1 MSDPQFD
8 PYALPRYTPYPSPSP
23 RSSNTSQQSHP
34 EPNTNG
40 QQQTTR
46 TGQVG
51 KGTQPPHKGA
61 PTQGKSKVIG
71 KGKGTGEGTEEGI
84 PTPSSPHPP
93 IISQATIPIPGS
105 APLPAPPPVMS
116 TTSSLT
122 TAVPLAVHVTPAI
135 PPAAVPITPV
145 FPAEPPAPVQLP
157 NPDWLSEL
165 LSPEQF
171 MGGGGEA
178 QTEPGDRQQLG
189 EEVKDRLRS
198 MLAVGLSTAY
208 HWSVR
213 PEGGAGTPHP
223 DPHLVSPQATIFD
236 GLAVCPRRE
245 LVEHMWRVLKIHT
258 SCVY

>member
-1 MSDPQFD
+1 MP
-8 PYALPRYTPYPSPSP
+8 
-23 RSSNTSQQSHP
+23 
-34 EPNTNG
+34 
-40 QQQTTR
+40 
-46 TGQVG
+46 
-51 KGTQPPHKGA
+51 GT
-61 PTQGKSKVIG
+61 
-71 KGKGTGEGTEEGI
+71 
-84 PTPSSPHPP
+84 
-93 IISQATIPIPGS
+93 
-105 APLPAPPPVMS
+105 APLPAPPPVMP
-116 TTSSLT
+116 TARSST
-122 TAVPLAVHVTPAI
+122 TAVPPAVHVTPAI
-135 PPAAVPITPV
+135 PPAAVPTTPS
-145 FPAEPPAPVQLP
+145 
-157 NPDWLSEL
+157 NTDWLSEL
-165 LSPEQF
+165 MGPEQF